1 MDSEDSRPAS
11 SASNSSSNSS
21 HNSEQSHPFN
31 NSDEKPRSP
40 EDTNDAAASPASSS
54 RSRQS
59 RRSRS
64 MNGGSQRS
72 QSKSDSDSSSSSM
85 SDNDD
90 EEPNFDNA
98 QAAPSPSMEP
108 EKAENETTRQS
119 SESPRRSARGSRS
132 RSASSSSSNPSRN
145 NSEERHHQASEMN
158 LSHEDLSDVSDLE
171 SEKRTSIFNNSK
183 QSVDDDSTNGV
194 MDDGLSKDKMNNED
208 SKSHSPIMD
217 LRQKLEKMKSQSN
230 EAENNA
236 AQNETE
242 GKALNGKGMV
252 GESLEDLVK
261 THDDDALDFEAEE
274 GECNDVSKDDEK
286 SEDKAKT
293 KSSEKQSSPKKNDGE
308 EEELEEGEVSDED
321 EKRPEETEP
330 KPVCRFYTRGQCT
343 WGMSCRFLHPGVTD
357 KGNYTM
363 FDLVRPV
370 PLLQGGS
377 VTGNRPSGYN
387 LHTPDYHDYRT
398 ERPSLH
404 HRSAIPHTPAVFAPA
419 HEARPAASEGPV
431 VVESAWERGLR
442 TAKEMMRK
450 ANKRK
455 EQDMDFE
462 DKKMHLTLSPDELE
476 KDPYYAKDRLSPAE
490 AVRHPIYPDAI
501 SDAYASSDRYARGP
515 PAAHYDEVDPYGRS
529 ARYRELPPHRMPQY
543 EDDRRLRP
551 AREVI
556 VQRVEPVGRG
566 DEWNDPWMRSKSPGG
581 RGSSRDRGDK
591 RRRDRRSYSSNSS
604 YSSSSSS
611 QSDSSSDSSRSLSSR
626 DHHRRRY
633 ASNSH
638 KSPPPSSRRPGGRSL
653 RSPSPPPRRSR
664 RTPTIDELNNDITE
678 LKSNIVDKEK
688 SFLKGLHHSP
698 SSKRRTNTS
707 ISPVYNRGSA
717 YSPVHKKKRV
727 SPVVKKA
734 HASRAKVRR
743 RHSSSSSDSDST
755 ASDSESDTGSSS
767 SGSSSRSRENTPPKR
782 SRVVDKANTNERK
795 GVKKVDP
802 PKKRSPITIELRKPA
817 AVGVSALASPTHS
830 STSERDS
837 KKSRR
842 EELLKQLRAVEDA
855 IAKKR
860 SKLA

>member
-1 MDSEDSRPAS
+1 MDSEDSQPGS
-11 SASNSSSNSS
+11 SPTNSSSNS
-21 HNSEQSHPFN
+21 EQSLHLD
-31 NSDEKPRSP
+31 NSDEKKIVNELNVS
-40 EDTNDAAASPASSS
+40 AASPASSS

-59 RRSRS
+59 RHSGS
-64 MNGGSQRS
+64 LNGGSQRS
-72 QSKSDSDSSSSSM
+72 NSKSDSDSC
-85 SDNDD
+85 
-90 EEPNFDNA
+90 
-98 QAAPSPSMEP
+98 
-108 EKAENETTRQS
+108 
-119 SESPRRSARGSRS
+119 
-132 RSASSSSSNPSRN
+132 SSSSSDNEDDEGNKFENAQTLGSPRESERGVDKQSSISPMRSTRGSSTSSSPSRN
-145 NSEERHHQASEMN
+145 NSEEHHNRASEMN

-171 SEKRTSIFNNSK
+171 SEKRGSQYNNSK
-183 QSVDDDSTNGV
+183 QSVDDESTNG
-194 MDDGLSKDKMNNED
+194 MDDASKDQTSKNSYVNED
-208 SKSHSPIMD
+208 STSRSPLMD
-217 LRQKLEKMKSQSN
+217 LRQKLEMKKNQLNDLEKNIASN
-230 EAENNA
+230 GSDEKN
-236 AQNETE
+236 
-242 GKALNGKGMV
+242 LNGKSGLV

-274 GECNDVSKDDEK
+274 GECNDVSKDDNKTEEK
-286 SEDKAKT
+286 NNDETTLTPKT
-293 KSSEKQSSPKKNDGE
+293 KTADN
-308 EEELEEGEVSDED
+308 EELEEGEVSDED

-370 PLLQGGS
+370 PLLQGGTAGS
-377 VTGNRPSGYN
+377 RPASFN
-387 LHTPDYHDYRT
+387 MHPADYHDYRT

-404 HRSAIPHTPAVFAPA
+404 HRSAISHVGSVYTPA
-419 HEARPAASEGPV
+419 HEARTITGDSPV

-490 AVRHPIYPDAI
+490 VIRHPLYPEAV
-501 SDAYASSDRYARGP
+501 SDVYGPGERYGRGP
-515 PAAHYDEVDPYGRS
+515 PAAHYDDVDPYGRS

-551 AREVI
+551 TREVI

-581 RGSSRDRGDK
+581 RGSSRDRADK

-604 YSSSSSS
+604 YTSSSSS

-626 DHHRRRY
+626 ENHRRRY
-633 ASNSH
+633 ASNSQ
-638 KSPPPSSRRPGGRSL
+638 KSPTSRRTGGRSL
-653 RSPSPPPRRSR
+653 RSPSPSTRRSR
-664 RTPTIDELNNDITE
+664 RTP
-678 LKSNIVDKEK
+678 S
-688 SFLKGLHHSP
+688 LHHSP
-698 SSKRRTNTS
+698 SSKRRTNS
-707 ISPVYNRGSA
+707 SLSPVYNKGNV
-717 YSPVHKKKRV
+717 YSPVHKKKRA
-727 SPVVKKA
+727 SPVSKKT
-734 HASRAKVRR
+734 HTGRTKVRR
-743 RHSSSSSDSDST
+743 RHSSSSSDSEVSSDST
-755 ASDSESDTGSSS
+755 ASETESDSGSSS
-767 SGSSSRSRENTPPKR
+767 SGSSSRSRDNSPPKR
-782 SRVVDKANTNERK
+782 SRPSEKTSASGRK
-795 GVKKVDP
+795 VIKKVEP
-802 PKKRSPITIELRKPA
+802 PKKRSPITIELKKPA
-817 AVGVSALASPTHS
+817 AVGVSALASPAHS
-830 STSERDS
+830 TPSERDN

>member
-1 MDSEDSRPAS
+1 MESEDSRPGS
-11 SASNSSSNSS
+11 SASNSSSNSEQS
-21 HNSEQSHPFN
+21 LPYNNSE
-31 NSDEKPRSP
+31 EKQK
-40 EDTNDAAASPASSS
+40 AASPASSS
-54 RSRQS
+54 RSRGS
-59 RRSRS
+59 RRSGS
-64 MNGGSQRS
+64 INEGSQRS
-72 QSKSDSDSSSSSM
+72 QSKSDSDSSSSS
-85 SDNDD
+85 SSENDD
-90 EEPNFDNA
+90 DEDNKFDNA
-98 QAAPSPSMEP
+98 QALGSPI
-108 EKAENETTRQS
+108 KGNETGENDEIHS
-119 SESPRRSARGSRS
+119 SNSPRRSTRGSS
-132 RSASSSSSNPSRN
+132 TSSNPSRN
-145 NSEERHHQASEMN
+145 NSEERHNPTSEMN
-158 LSHEDLSDVSDLE
+158 MSHEDLSDVSDLE
-171 SEKRTSIFNNSK
+171 SEKRESHYNNSK
-183 QSVDDDSTNGV
+183 QSMDDESTNGV
-194 MDDGLSKDKMNNED
+194 DDASKDQTSKNSYAHED
-208 SKSHSPIMD
+208 TKSNSPLMD
-217 LRQKLEKMKSQSN
+217 LRQKLEMKKN
-230 EAENNA
+230 LLNNNGA
-236 AQNETE
+236 STE
-242 GKALNGKGMV
+242 SDGKTLNGKSGMV

-274 GECNDVSKDDEK
+274 GECNDVSKD
-286 SEDKAKT
+286 EDKNEEKNT
-293 KSSEKQSSPKKNDGE
+293 ENSENANSSPKTKPVDD
-308 EEELEEGEVSDED
+308 EELEEGEVSDED
-321 EKRPEETEP
+321 DKRPEETEP

-343 WGMSCRFLHPGVTD
+343 WGMSCRFLHPGV

-370 PLLQGGS
+370 PLLQGGT
-377 VTGNRPSGYN
+377 TGSRASGYN
-387 LHTPDYHDYRT
+387 IHSSEYHDYRT

-404 HRSAIPHTPAVFAPA
+404 HRSAIPHVSNVFAPA
-419 HEARPAASEGPV
+419 HETRPISGDGPV

-490 AVRHPIYPDAI
+490 VIRHPLYPEAVGDVYGPAE
-501 SDAYASSDRYARGP
+501 RYNRGP
-515 PAAHYDEVDPYGRS
+515 PASHYDDIDPYGRS

-543 EDDRRLRP
+543 EDDRRVRP
-551 AREVI
+551 TREVI

-638 KSPPPSSRRPGGRSL
+638 KSPTSRRTGGRSL
-653 RSPSPPPRRSR
+653 RSPSLSTRRSR
-664 RTPTIDELNNDITE
+664 RTP
-678 LKSNIVDKEK
+678 S
-688 SFLKGLHHSP
+688 LHHSP
-698 SSKRRTNTS
+698 SSKRRTNS
-707 ISPVYNRGSA
+707 SLSPVYNRGNA
-717 YSPVHKKKRV
+717 YSPVHKKKRA
-727 SPVVKKA
+727 SPLPKKT
-734 HASRAKVRR
+734 HTGRTKLRR
-743 RHSSSSSDSDST
+743 RHSSSSSDSVSSDST
-755 ASDSESDTGSSS
+755 ASESESDSGSSS
-767 SGSSSRSRENTPPKR
+767 SGSSSRSRDNSPPKR
-782 SRVVDKANTNERK
+782 LRTTDKTSVSERK
-795 GVKKVDP
+795 VTKNVEV
-802 PKKRSPITIELRKPA
+802 PKKRSPITIELKKPA

-830 STSERDS
+830 TTSERDS